1 MVIKQ
6 KDDSTEEEAV
16 SSGDGAGSPA
26 RLVIAVLVS
35 GFISGLLG
43 ATAGGFCASTPFS
56 GDGAVLVGISAAVV
70 SAAIGSYFIAM
81 HSTHSVQPSRV
92 ISTLQVC
99 PVSQGA
105 SGVTTPAPSRR
116 QRPAGL

>member
-1 MVIKQ
+1 M
-6 KDDSTEEEAV
+6 

-35 GFISGLLG
+35 GIISGLLG
-43 ATAGGFCASTPFS
+43 ATVGGLYASTLFP

-70 SAAIGSYFIAM
+70 SAAIGSYFMAT
-81 HSTHSVQPSRV
+81 HSTHSIQPSRV

-105 SGVTTPAPSRR
+105 SGMDYPGVPPGAI
-116 QRPAGL
+116 GGIVG